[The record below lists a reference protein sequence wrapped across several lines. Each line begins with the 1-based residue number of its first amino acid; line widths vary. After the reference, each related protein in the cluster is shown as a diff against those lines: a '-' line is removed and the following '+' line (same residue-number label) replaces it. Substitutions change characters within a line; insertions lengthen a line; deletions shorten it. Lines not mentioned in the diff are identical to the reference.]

1 MRSKGAKEEKEP
13 FELKCETVCT
23 NTLCRF
29 EYFSYVKIRVL
40 YVDLSCFFLFI
51 YFEKGRRSCPGA
63 SCPFI
68 FYNGLSDTNINL
80 IASAF

>member
-29 EYFSYVKIRVL
+29 EYFSYVKIRVFTVVFGCNYQKKNDQRKISSESVAL
-40 YVDLSCFFLFI
+40 LV
-51 YFEKGRRSCPGA
+51 RRSEKPWF
-63 SCPFI
+63 SQI
-68 FYNGLSDTNINL
+68 
-80 IASAF
+80 